1 MAQSISQESISVTG
15 QIGAQAASRYAG
27 ATVSGA
33 PTTGNF
39 LLGDHVIDQTG
50 NMWFCV
56 AAGNPGSWIATTSLS
71 YDQLITSYNPTA
83 WWKLN
88 DAVGSPAASDSSGG
102 RFGTTASGTVTF
114 GATGPIIGSQTN
126 TAVTFTATTSG
137 QLTTSTPV
145 SLNLNTQSFTF
156 SAWIKPTSYPSSG
169 TAQIIGYF
177 PNIGITLET
186 NGAMKLWF
194 NGIGTPTGSVSTN
207 VWHHVVGTYTA
218 GTNARTL
225 YLDGVLVGT
234 DSGGTITDLSSVISI
249 GGAIYWSGYATYFN
263 GSIAEASIL
272 PVTLTAAQVLQLYN
286 SATRTQLTPAQQGA
300 LPITENVAGKNF
312 IINGGMDIWQR
323 GTSFALTNTVPYT
336 ADRWCVQPGANSV
349 WTASQVASGLT
360 GFKYAQ
366 RFQRTSGSTSTANL
380 NIGSTIETL
389 NSLPLAGQTVILS
402 FWARAG
408 ANLINTPGSII
419 SYGTGTDQNLVT
431 TAFTAVSSSYS
442 NTYTTSW
449 QRFSQTVAIPSNA
462 TQVGVQFYTNGESG
476 TAGANDYFDITGV
489 QLEIGSTATAF
500 SRAGGNYWAEYQ
512 LCLAYYE
519 QYNSEFVGR
528 IDQIDVANRPEF
540 IVTYYNKRVNP
551 TITVTNASNIVWNS
565 LTSTSGANTTSFGGA
580 YIGTQQ
586 HSTDL
591 FFNTTSG
598 ITAYG
603 LYAPVTSAGTY
614 SINISAEL

>member
-1 MAQSISQESISVTG
+1 MAQSPSQESISVTG

-27 ATVSGA
+27 ATVSGP

-39 LLGDHVIDQTG
+39 LLGDHVVDQTG

-102 RFGTTASGTVTF
+102 RFGATASGTVTF
-114 GATGPIIGSQTN
+114 GATGPITGSPTN
-126 TAVTFTATTSG
+126 TAATFTATTSG
-137 QLTTSTPV
+137 QLITSTPV
-145 SLNLNTQSFTF
+145 SLNLNTQSCTF
-156 SAWIKPTSYPSSG
+156 SAWIKITSYPSSN
-169 TAQIIGYF
+169 TALIIGYF
-177 PNIGITLET
+177 PNIGITLDPAST
-186 NGAMKLWF
+186 MKLWF
-194 NGIGTPTGSVSTN
+194 NGIGNPIGSVSTN

-249 GGAIYWSGYATYFN
+249 GGANYWSGYATYFN

-300 LPITENVAGKNF
+300 LPIAENIAGKNLV
-312 IINGGMDIWQR
+312 INGGMDIWQR
-323 GTSFALTNTVPYT
+323 GTSFALTNTTPYT

-349 WTASQVASGLT
+349 WTASQVSSALT

-389 NSLPLAGQTVILS
+389 NSLPLAGQTVTLS

-431 TAFTAVSSSYS
+431 TAFTAVSSVYS

-449 QRFSQTVAIPSNA
+449 QRFSQTVTIPSNA

-489 QLEIGSTATAF
+489 QLEIGATATPF

-528 IDQIDVANRPEF
+528 IEQIDVANRPEF
-540 IVTYYNKRVNP
+540 VLTYYNKRVNP
-551 TITVTNASNIVWNS
+551 TITVTNASNIMFNS
-565 LTSTSGANTTSFGGA
+565 LTSATSTTITSFGGT

-586 HSTDL
+586 HSADL

-603 LYAPVTSAGTY
+603 LYAPITTAGAY